1 MNGASPEHRR
11 PSDET
16 LSVSRREQSES
27 FPAPESA
34 KSPRPLTYHFEELA
48 SGQRIVLIRH
58 HGQEYRLTATKTG
71 KLVLNK

>member
-1 MNGASPEHRR
+1 MNGSKPEQRR
-11 PSDET
+11 PVAAPSPP
-16 LSVSRREQSES
+16 SRRERSES
-27 FPAPESA
+27 LPGPEPTEPA
-34 KSPRPLTYHFEELA
+34 RPSTYHFDDLA